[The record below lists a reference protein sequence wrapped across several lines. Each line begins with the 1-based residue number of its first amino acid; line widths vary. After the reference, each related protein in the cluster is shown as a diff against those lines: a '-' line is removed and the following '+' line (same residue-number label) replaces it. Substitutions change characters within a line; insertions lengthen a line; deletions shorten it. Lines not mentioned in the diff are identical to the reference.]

1 MIIIFK
7 PEINFFPEV
16 SSILRSRIEE
26 YATIKEEISIHLNED
41 TLIRLYGDGFTQ
53 FPYSYSRDEILWI
66 HQKKWGKSNLLL
78 MKSTISVSKFRNILI
93 GGIYF
98 KEGTLRSVWRNIRD
112 NSTKSL
118 DFWMARGLNHI
129 PTAPDSENIPDQ
141 FTPERLYLL
150 LNGIHCP
157 KDENEMRQDSSIL
170 APLFG
175 HSA

>member
-16 SSILRSRIEE
+16 DTVFRERIEE
-26 YATIKEEISIHLNED
+26 YATIKEEISTHLNSD
-41 TLIRLYGDGFTQ
+41 TLIRLYGDGFDQ
-53 FPYSYSRDEILWI
+53 FPYSYSQNEILWI
-66 HQKKWGKSNLLL
+66 HQEKWGKSNLLSIES
-78 MKSTISVSKFRNILI
+78 KISVSEFRNTLI

-98 KEGTLRSVWRNIRD
+98 KEGTLRSIWRNFRD
-112 NSTKSL
+112 NSPNSL
-118 DFWMARGLNHI
+118 DFWRARGLNHI

-157 KDENEMRQDSSIL
+157 KDEKEMLQDSSIL
-170 APLFG
+170 APLFS